1 MFLKTWK
8 TTCVFLLASIGAM
21 AQQTPSTQI
30 QGQNQGGRPIITAVP
45 FLSIAPDARS
55 AGMGD
60 VGVAISPDAN
70 ASYWNPAK
78 LAFLDKSIGGSLSF
92 TPWLQKIVGDMS
104 ITYLSLYKKLNKN
117 QAVGISMRYFDL
129 GSIDFTDANR
139 NIIAEFNPRE
149 YSIDATFAMKLS
161 QRFSI
166 AGTGRFIHSNLAGN
180 ITTGPNSND
189 TRPGNTAAVDLSA
202 YFVNPNVS
210 LGAYTAEFA
219 LAANLSNIGFK
230 ITYSDD
236 NQQDFIPT
244 NLRLGTALTTD
255 FDAFNKVTL
264 AFDLNKLLVPT
275 PPALDSAGNI
285 IAGKSTDRGLFSG
298 MFGSFTD
305 APDGFSEELQEI
317 MYSVGVEYWYNDL
330 FALRG
335 GYFHE
340 HEDKGFRQYFTVGA
354 GLRYQVFG
362 LDFAYLLARNR
373 QNPLEDTLRFTLHV
387 NLDRSQP
394 NETPNPE
401 TSF

>member
-1 MFLKTWK
+1 MTFRFNTILS
-8 TTCVFLLASIGAM
+8 LLVLGISNVVLG
-21 AQQTPSTQI
+21 QSTQI
-30 QGQNQGGRPIITAVP
+30 QGQEQGGRPIITAVP
-45 FLSIAPDARS
+45 FVSIAPDARS

-60 VGVAISPDAN
+60 AGVAISADAN
-70 ASYWNPAK
+70 ANYWNPAK
-78 LAFLDKSIGGSLSF
+78 LAFLEEEFGASLSF

-104 ITYLSLYKKLNKN
+104 ITYLSGYKKLTKN
-117 QAVGISMRYFDL
+117 QAVGFSMRYFDL

-149 YSIDATFAMKLS
+149 FTFDATFAMKLS

-166 AGTGRFIHSNLAGN
+166 AGTGRFIHSNLSGN

-202 YFVNPNVS
+202 YYVNKDIT
-210 LGAYTAEFA
+210 LGSYTSELAF
-219 LAANLSNIGFK
+219 AANISNIGFK
-230 ITYSDD
+230 IAYSDD
-236 NQQDFIPT
+236 NQEDFIPT

-255 FDAFNKVTL
+255 LDPYNKVTL
-264 AFDLNKLLVPT
+264 AFDINKLLVPT
-275 PPALDSAGNI
+275 PPLLDSANNI

-298 MFGSFTD
+298 IFGSFSD
-305 APDGFSEELQEI
+305 APDGFSEEIQEL
-317 MYSVGVEYWYNDL
+317 MYSVGVEYWYNNL

-340 HEDKGFRQYFTVGA
+340 NKNKGNRQYFTIGV

-362 LDFAYLLARNR
+362 LDFAYLIAKNR

-387 NLDRSQP
+387 NLAKGQQDDTL
-394 NETPNPE
+394 NDAVGLN
-401 TSF
+401 

>member
-1 MFLKTWK
+1 MTFRFNTILS
-8 TTCVFLLASIGAM
+8 LLVLGISNVVLG
-21 AQQTPSTQI
+21 QSTQI
-30 QGQNQGGRPIITAVP
+30 QGQEQGGRPIITAVP
-45 FLSIAPDARS
+45 FVSIAPDARS

-60 VGVAISPDAN
+60 AGVAISADAN
-70 ASYWNPAK
+70 ANYWNPAK
-78 LAFLDKSIGGSLSF
+78 LAFLEEEFGASLSF

-104 ITYLSLYKKLNKN
+104 ITYLSGYKKLTKN
-117 QAVGISMRYFDL
+117 QAVGFSMRYFDL

-149 YSIDATFAMKLS
+149 FTFDATFAMKLS

-166 AGTGRFIHSNLAGN
+166 AGTGRFIHSNLSGN

-202 YFVNPNVS
+202 YYVNKDIT
-210 LGAYTAEFA
+210 LGSYTSELAF
-219 LAANLSNIGFK
+219 AANISNIGFK
-230 ITYSDD
+230 IAYSDD
-236 NQQDFIPT
+236 NQEDFIPT

-255 FDAFNKVTL
+255 LDPYNKVTL
-264 AFDLNKLLVPT
+264 AFDINKLLVPT
-275 PPALDSAGNI
+275 PPLLDSANNI

-298 MFGSFTD
+298 IFGSFSD
-305 APDGFSEELQEI
+305 APDGFSEEIQEL
-317 MYSVGVEYWYNDL
+317 MYSVGVEYWYNNL

-340 HEDKGFRQYFTVGA
+340 NKNKGNRQYFTIGA

-362 LDFAYLLARNR
+362 LDFAYLIAKNR

-387 NLDRSQP
+387 NLAKGQQDDTL
-394 NETPNPE
+394 NDAVGLN
-401 TSF
+401 